1 MLAET
6 SSRRSIWQ
14 LELAPLLCRLNKLC
28 CGLTIQQRMLLAT
41 ENKLYFSRLPPRFSA
56 NRTVYALFRAIH
68 GNTEL
73 LAAIGRTR
81 HSET

>member
-1 MLAET
+1 
-6 SSRRSIWQ
+6 
-14 LELAPLLCRLNKLC
+14 
-28 CGLTIQQRMLLAT
+28 MLLAT
-41 ENKLYFSRLPPRFSA
+41 ENKLYFSRLPLRFSA
-56 NRTVYALFRAIH
+56 NRTVYALFRTIH